1 MAQKR
6 GYEVIRLSNYDELPK
21 FYAPLLLILHT
32 FYVIWGTNIKALI
45 PGAKWRFIVFR
56 LKTLLFHILRGRIT
70 PLLLFSAGMNKDMLI
85 CSSFKV
91 ATLNAFLCYC
101 LSGRFVD
108 VQKSLLRINYITLS
122 TAVLYRFNNAEKQA
136 WKSYQCFFVHFLY
149 DWWPTFISICF
160 IKLHHFKIISKFVT
174 YIAQEMILCN

>member
-1 MAQKR
+1 M
-6 GYEVIRLSNYDELPK
+6 SS
-21 FYAPLLLILHT
+21 
-32 FYVIWGTNIKALI
+32 
-45 PGAKWRFIVFR
+45 
-56 LKTLLFHILRGRIT
+56 LLFYILRGRIT

-122 TAVLYRFNNAEKQA
+122 TAVLYRFNKAEKQA
-136 WKSYQCFFVHFLY
+136 WKSYQCFSDISCMIDELTFFYVIYQTSKNGPLAKVFEIIIY
-149 DWWPTFISICF
+149 ISAYIMPTHWLITIRYCKS
-160 IKLHHFKIISKFVT
+160 
-174 YIAQEMILCN
+174 